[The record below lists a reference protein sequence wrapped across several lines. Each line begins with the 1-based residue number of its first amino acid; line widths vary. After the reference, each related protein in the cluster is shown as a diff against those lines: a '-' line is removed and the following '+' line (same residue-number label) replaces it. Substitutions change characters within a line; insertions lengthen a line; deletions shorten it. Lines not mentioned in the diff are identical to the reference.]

1 MRLRSKEQPKRLTL
15 DDTFITGG
23 NLLTCCVFTL
33 MDMADADPYM
43 EVKDGMEVACRRSGN
58 RAHRMVLLNNVWRWM
73 NPVEPEAQEREKLD
87 KKGGLY
93 DPISGR
99 HRR

>member
-1 MRLRSKEQPKRLTL
+1 MRWQRAEKQQRLTL

-43 EVKDGMEVACRRSGN
+43 EVKDGMEVACRRSGSK
-58 RAHRMVLLNNVWRWM
+58 AHRMVLLNSVWRWID
-73 NPVEPEAQEREKLD
+73 PAEAEAQERDKLD
-87 KKGGLY
+87 QKGGLY
-93 DPISGR
+93 DRIAGR